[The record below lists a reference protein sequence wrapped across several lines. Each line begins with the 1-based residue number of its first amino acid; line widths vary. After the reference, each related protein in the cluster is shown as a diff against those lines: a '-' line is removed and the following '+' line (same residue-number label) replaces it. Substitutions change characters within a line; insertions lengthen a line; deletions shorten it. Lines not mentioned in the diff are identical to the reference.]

1 MGSRKKVTDRQ
12 EESIKPDTETIQ
24 ILEQA
29 DQDVRITIIGV
40 LKEIKEKMNEMDK
53 RWRNIRENYLK
64 KTPNTKLANPQISH
78 LVKEIIEP

>member
-29 DQDVRITIIGV
+29 DQDVRIIIIGV

-64 KTPNTKLANPQISH
+64 KTPNKW
-78 LVKEIIEP
+78 KF